1 VTTRSR
7 LKRATLRSIAQAF
20 DALDFS
26 ALSTIYC
33 DEGGEEFWND
43 RCEPCQALGIGLA
56 EILRDRLRP
65 GGRSLYVGAGVA
77 EIPVLAMETL
87 DLHRKVAVFNL
98 RAEEVSVLNA
108 ACRTL
113 PFRFVLGDAGSAR
126 GTFDHLW
133 IVSVLN
139 DPERFPDLSALSY
152 GQANP
157 VTFNPNAFVQERKA
171 VAALADSC
179 LKKVARPALVTTS
192 VEEIP
197 WIRSWCDRKKIACA
211 VEEEEYP
218 TAIVED
224 PVCFIRLG
232 DKVRTK
238 RQR

>member
-33 DEGGEEFWND
+33 DEGGEEFWKD
-43 RCEPCQALGIGLA
+43 RHEPCQTLGIGLA
-56 EILRDRLRP
+56 EIIRDRLRP

-77 EIPVLAMETL
+77 EIPLLAMETL

-113 PFRFVLGDAGSAR
+113 PFRFVSGDAGSAR
-126 GTFDHLW
+126 GAFDHLW

-152 GQANP
+152 GRANP
-157 VTFNPNAFVQERKA
+157 VTFDPNAFSRERKT

-179 LKKVARPALVTTS
+179 LTKLARPALVTTS

-197 WIRSWCDRKKIACA
+197 WITSWCDQKKIACA
-211 VEEEEYP
+211 VEEEEYA
-218 TAIVED
+218 TATVED
-224 PVCFIRLG
+224 PVCFIRVG
-232 DKVRTK
+232 DEARRKK
-238 RQR
+238 